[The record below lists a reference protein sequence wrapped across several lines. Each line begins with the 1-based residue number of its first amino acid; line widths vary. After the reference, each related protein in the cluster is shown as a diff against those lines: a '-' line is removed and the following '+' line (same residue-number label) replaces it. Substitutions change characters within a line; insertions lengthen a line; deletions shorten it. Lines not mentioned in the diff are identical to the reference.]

1 MDKLQVALLQLP
13 VVADK
18 DENLTKAALGLREA
32 AGKGARL
39 VVLPE
44 MWTTPYDT
52 AVFADYAEG
61 RTGKT
66 ATFLSNMARELE
78 MVIVGGSI
86 PEKDKAGRIYNTA
99 FVFDAQGEPL
109 AYHRK
114 KHLFD
119 IDIAGGQY
127 FRESDVLTP
136 GEESTTFETLGW
148 TFGLGIC
155 FDVRFP
161 DQALDMVRQ
170 GADCLIYPAAFNPST
185 GPLHWELLMRARAMD
200 AQSWLLACAPAR
212 QTDGGYV
219 SWAHS
224 LVVNPWGTVEHDL
237 GTDVQV
243 RIASL
248 YKESIETVRAQ
259 IPIRGIQA

>member
-1 MDKLQVALLQLP
+1 MEQLEVALLQLP

-18 DENLTKAALGLREA
+18 AKNLAQGALALQEA
-32 AGKGARL
+32 ADKGAQL
-39 VVLPE
+39 AVLPE

-61 RTGKT
+61 PDGETGGFLAEMAKKT
-66 ATFLSNMARELE
+66 E
-78 MVIVGGSI
+78 MVIVAGSI
-86 PEKDKAGRIYNTA
+86 PERDDEGRIYNTA
-99 FVFDAQGEPL
+99 FVYDAQGKQV

-136 GEESTTFETLGW
+136 GGASTTFEALGW

-161 DQALDMVRQ
+161 EQVLDMVRQ
-170 GADCLIYPAAFNPST
+170 GAECLIFPAAFNPST

-212 QTDGGYV
+212 QQDGGYV

-224 LVVNPWGTVEHDL
+224 MVVDPWATVTHNL
-237 GTDVQV
+237 GTGAEV
-243 RIASL
+243 RLATIDKAAV
-248 YKESIETVRAQ
+248 EAVRAQ
-259 IPIRGIQA
+259 IPLSGARQ